1 MIAYRF
7 KTTRSNGVSTIV
19 LVMADNA
26 ANAWASVVQHPD
38 VAELGESIMTGLQI
52 VVINIEMLPN

>member
-1 MIAYRF
+1 MVTYRF
-7 KTTRSNGVSTIV
+7 KTTRSNGVQTIV

-26 ANAWASVVQHPD
+26 ADAWASVVQHPD
-38 VAELGESIMTGLQI
+38 IAELEVSQMTGLQI